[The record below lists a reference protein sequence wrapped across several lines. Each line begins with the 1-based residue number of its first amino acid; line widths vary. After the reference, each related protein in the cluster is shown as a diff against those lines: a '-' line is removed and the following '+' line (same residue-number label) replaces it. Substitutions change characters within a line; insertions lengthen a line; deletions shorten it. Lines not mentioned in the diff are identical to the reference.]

1 MTIRVLISAKIFCDK
16 NIIYTWTFEAL
27 SLRGLIILKRKSKEI
42 RDIMEIQLSC
52 LCD

>member
-1 MTIRVLISAKIFCDK
+1 MTIRVLISAKIFCDR

-27 SLRGLIILKRKSKEI
+27 SLRGSIILKHKSKEI
-42 RDIMEIQLSC
+42 SDNMEIQLNC